1 MNKSYLIENIR
12 YLMATKKYSQRKLAD
27 EMEWAASSVNNY
39 LNGKAEPSVERL
51 IQLATLFDVSLDD
64 LVSVDMIKEGIN
76 PKKQSTKMSGTS
88 DLDNLLRGLYK
99 EISILTT
106 RMGAVDNNVDM
117 LLSKVKEYKKKFPNA
132 AVWKELAD
140 ELKKINYKL

>member
-1 MNKSYLIENIR
+1 MKNNFVSSNFKYLLGSKGISQTSFSNQIGWPVATVNKY
-12 YLMATKKYSQRKLAD
+12 
-27 EMEWAASSVNNY
+27 VNN
-39 LNGKAEPSVERL
+39 KTEPDIDKILE
-51 IQLATLFDVSLDD
+51 IAKFFNVSTDD
-64 LVSVDMIKEGIN
+64 LIGVDMMKEGIN
-76 PKKQSTKMSGTS
+76 TKKQSTKMSGTS

-132 AVWKELAD
+132 AVWEELAD